1 MRIRGPLLPAVAAA
15 ALSVALTACG
25 STDTRTVSAT
35 ASAASEPSSPAET
48 TAPASSSAAPSTPQD
63 RIGAV
68 LQELD
73 RREQV
78 AQLFVAGVPLDDLD
92 SGRDVVRDGVG
103 GVFLHGRTT
112 ASAEDLAAHTSE
124 WQEAAPGPGLWVAA
138 DQEGGLVQ
146 TFKGPD
152 FELLPTALEQGRL
165 PDAELRALG
174 ERMGAAMSA
183 AGLNVNLAPVADVVP
198 AGSEEGN
205 EPIGAVDRQ
214 YGSTGADVAADVA
227 AIADG
232 LAAHGVVPTLKHFP
246 GLGRVQGNTDTRAS
260 VVDPGVGAADE
271 QVTTYSDALART
283 SAEPFV
289 MMSSAVYPL
298 IDPEN
303 QAAFSRPVVTGLLR
317 EGLGFDGVVIS
328 DDLANADAVEGVP
341 PGERAVR
348 FLEAGGTLVL
358 TVDGGPV
365 PEMIDAVVARA
376 EQDPAFAELVDGAVR
391 TTLAAKD
398 RAGLLG

>member
-1 MRIRGPLLPAVAAA
+1 MRNRGPLLPAVAAA
-15 ALSVALTACG
+15 TLAVVLTACG
-25 STDTRTVSAT
+25 TTETRT
-35 ASAASEPSSPAET
+35 AASPGTEPSSP
-48 TAPASSSAAPSTPQD
+48 SSSAAPAPDD
-63 RIGAV
+63 RVGAV
-68 LQELD
+68 LEELEP
-73 RREQV
+73 RERV
-78 AQLFVAGVPLDDLD
+78 AQLFVAGVPLDDLG
-92 SGRDVVRDGVG
+92 SGGEIVRTGVG

-112 ASAEDLAAHTSE
+112 ATAEELASRTSA
-124 WQEAAPGPGLWVAA
+124 WQEEAPGPGLWVAA

-152 FELLPTALEQGRL
+152 FELLPTAVVQGRL
-165 PDAELRALG
+165 PDPELRALG
-174 ERMGAAMSA
+174 DRMGASMNA

-198 AGSEEGN
+198 AGAEAGN
-205 EPIGAVDRQ
+205 EPIGAVERH

-246 GLGRVQGNTDTRAS
+246 GLGRVQGNTDTSAS
-260 VVDPGVGAADE
+260 VVDPGVGPADE
-271 QVTTYSDALART
+271 QVAAYSDALGRT

-317 EGLGFDGVVIS
+317 EQLGFDGVVIS
-328 DDLANADAVEGVP
+328 DDLANADAVEGIP

-348 FLEAGGTLVL
+348 FIEAGGTLVL

-365 PEMIDAVVARA
+365 PEMIDAVAARA

-391 TTLAAKD
+391 TTLAAKE

>member
-1 MRIRGPLLPAVAAA
+1 MRNRGPLLPALAAA
-15 ALSVALTACG
+15 TLAAVLTACG
-25 STDTRTVSAT
+25 TTETRT
-35 ASAASEPSSPAET
+35 AASPGTEPSSP
-48 TAPASSSAAPSTPQD
+48 SSSAPPAPED
-63 RIGAV
+63 RVAAV
-68 LQELD
+68 VEELD
-73 RREQV
+73 PRERV
-78 AQLFVAGVPLDDLD
+78 AQLFVAGVPLDDLG
-92 SGRDVVRDGVG
+92 SGGEIVRTGVG

-112 ASAEDLAAHTSE
+112 ASAGELAARTSA
-124 WQEAAPGPGLWVAA
+124 WQEEAPGPGLWVAA

-152 FELLPTALEQGRL
+152 FELLPTAVVQGRL
-165 PDAELRALG
+165 PDPELRALAD
-174 ERMGAAMSA
+174 RMGASMSA

-198 AGSEEGN
+198 AGSEAGN
-205 EPIGAVDRQ
+205 EPIGAVERQ

-246 GLGRVQGNTDTRAS
+246 GLGRVQGNTDTQAS
-260 VVDPGVGAADE
+260 VVDPGVGPADE
-271 QVTTYSDALART
+271 QVAAYSDALRRT
-283 SAEPFV
+283 AAEPFV

-298 IDPEN
+298 IDPGN

-317 EGLGFDGVVIS
+317 EQLGFDGVVIS
-328 DDLANADAVEGVP
+328 DDLANADAVEGIP

-348 FLEAGGTLVL
+348 FIEAGGTLVL

-365 PEMIDAVVARA
+365 PEMIDAVAARA
-376 EQDPAFAELVDGAVR
+376 EQDPAFAELVEGAVR
-391 TTLAAKD
+391 TTLTAKD